1 MGSLLQE
8 LRKRRKVPLSFN
20 AFMESLELILE
31 KHWEDF
37 SPKTVER
44 AKWII
49 LDTAMAAWD
58 GMQSEELATYLTNV
72 GTTTKD
78 QLHPIPI
85 VGTAYYT
92 SGHDSLLLHGA
103 SIVSNELDEGNQFA
117 KGHPAAHIFAPAYL
131 VAVEQGATGKEFI
144 HAFILAYEIS
154 TRFAYACNMNDAMH
168 PHGTW
173 GTIGGAV
180 AAGILQKKEKKEI
193 IEMILIAASLPL
205 ATSFEAA
212 MTGQT
217 VRNVY
222 TGISAQIA
230 YQVLS
235 MQKSGFTSSLSV
247 VEHIW
252 GSIISNKVNEHIF
265 MKDIWSPPLI
275 DKSFFKYYPTCRF
288 THSTIDALYG
298 LLKETGVDT
307 TKITSVKVETYQ
319 LAARL
324 KNKTPKNKLSA
335 KFAIP
340 YIVANI
346 LLEKNLYTIFSQ
358 EALKDEEVLTLASK
372 IEVVE
377 NQEMTKLLPEERAAK
392 VIIHTVGGEVLQKE
406 VKDASG
412 SFKEPLSVSILKEK
426 YQNMIK
432 VEQVTHRLID
442 STLTLE
448 SELDIRSWIQLLQRK
463 EGEIY
468 EASIH

>member
-1 MGSLLQE
+1 M
-8 LRKRRKVPLSFN
+8 SFN
-20 AFMESLELILE
+20 AFIESLELILE
-31 KHWEDF
+31 KRWEDF
-37 SPKTVER
+37 SPQTVER
-44 AKWII
+44 TKWII
-49 LDTAMAAWD
+49 LDTAIAAWD
-58 GMQSEELATYLTNV
+58 GMQSEELATYLSSV
-72 GTTTKD
+72 GTRSKD
-78 QLHPIPI
+78 EMHPIPI
-85 VGTAYYT
+85 IGTAYYT

-131 VAVEQGATGKEFI
+131 VAIEQGATGKEFI

-180 AAGILQKKEKKEI
+180 AAGILQKKEKQEI
-193 IEMILIAASLPL
+193 IEMILLAASLPL

-217 VRNVY
+217 VRNLY

-235 MQKSGFTSSLSV
+235 MQKSGFTSSLPV

-252 GSIISNKVNEHIF
+252 GSIVSNKVNEQIF

-298 LLKETGVDT
+298 LLKDNRVDALQ
-307 TKITSVKVETYQ
+307 ITSVKVETYQ

-324 KNKTPKNKLSA
+324 RNKEPKNKLSA

-346 LLEKNLYTIFSQ
+346 ILEKNLYTIFSQ
-358 EALKDEEVLTLASK
+358 EALKDEEVLTLSRK

-377 NQEMTKLLPEERAAK
+377 NQEMTEMLPEERAAK
-392 VIIHTVGGEVLQKE
+392 VIIFTEDGNMLQQEVR
-406 VKDASG
+406 DASG
-412 SFKEPLSVSILKEK
+412 SFKEPLSISILKEK
-426 YQNMIK
+426 YENM
-432 VEQVTHRLID
+432 VRDEQVTHELMRA
-442 STLTLE
+442 TLSLE

>member
-1 MGSLLQE
+1 M
-8 LRKRRKVPLSFN
+8 SFN
-20 AFMESLELILE
+20 AFIESLELILE
-31 KHWEDF
+31 KRWEDF
-37 SPKTVER
+37 SPQTVER
-44 AKWII
+44 TKWII
-49 LDTAMAAWD
+49 LDTAIAAWD
-58 GMQSEELATYLTNV
+58 GMQSEELATYLTSV
-72 GTTTKD
+72 GTLSKD
-78 QLHPIPI
+78 EMHPIPI
-85 VGTAYYT
+85 IGTAYYT

-131 VAVEQGATGKEFI
+131 VAIEQGATGKEFI

-180 AAGILQKKEKKEI
+180 AAGILQKKEKQEI
-193 IEMILIAASLPL
+193 IEMILLAASLPL

-217 VRNVY
+217 VRNLY

-235 MQKSGFTSSLSV
+235 MQKSGFTSSLPV

-252 GSIISNKVNEHIF
+252 GSIVSNKVNEQIF

-275 DKSFFKYYPTCRF
+275 DKSFFKHYPTCRF
-288 THSTIDALYG
+288 THSTIDALYE
-298 LLKETGVDT
+298 LLKA
-307 TKITSVKVETYQ
+307 TSVDAAQVASVRVETYQ

-324 KNKTPKNKLSA
+324 KNKAPKNKLSA

-358 EALKDEEVLTLASK
+358 GALEDEEVLTLASK
-372 IEVVE
+372 VDVIE
-377 NQEMTKLLPEERAAK
+377 NDEMTKKLPDERAAK
-392 VIIHTVGGEVLQKE
+392 VTIHTVDGSMLEKE

-412 SFKEPLSVSILKEK
+412 SFKEPLSMSILKEK
-426 YQNMIK
+426 YQNMVK
-432 VEQVTHRLID
+432 SEQVTHLLIN
-442 STLTLE
+442 STLSLE
-448 SELDIRSWIQLLQRK
+448 SELDIRSWIQLLKRK
-463 EGEIY
+463 EGEIH